1 MSDFFDVRYTAHL
14 ARLNLSEAEIATF
27 QAQLAHVLDHVEQ
40 LKKVDIDGVAPTAHA
55 NPICNVFR
63 PDEPHSWFGPAEALE
78 NAPRH
83 ANQLFV
89 VPKVIE

>member
-1 MSDFFDVRYTAHL
+1 VSDFFDVRYTAHL

-27 QAQLAHVLDHVEQ
+27 QAQLSHVLTHVEQ

-55 NPICNVFR
+55 NPIYNVLR
-63 PDEPHSWFGPAEALE
+63 PDEPHSWFGPREALE

-83 ANQLFV
+83 ANQLFI